1 MNETNLFQMV
11 ISHICTCSSDL
22 ALTPNVEAVLKMPMR
37 EIHISIPVR
46 MDDGSIRTFQGFR
59 VQYNDACGPT
69 KGGIRFHPDETIDTV
84 RGLASL
90 MTWKCSLH
98 DLPLGGSK
106 GGVVCNPKELS
117 RRELE
122 RLSREY
128 IDRMYPFLGPDR
140 DVPAPDVYT
149 TPEIM
154 AWMMDEYSKIAGK
167 TTFGMI
173 TGKPVSLGGSEGR
186 MDSTARGGW
195 YVLREAVKGRGIDLK
210 GARVAVQGFGNVGSF
225 AALLGQELFG
235 ARIVAVSDSR
245 GGIFSEE
252 GLNIRDVLSYK
263 KKTGRISGFPGVA
276 EITNEALLALDV
288 DILVPAALEN
298 VITPANMESV
308 RAKIIAEFANGPINS
323 EADPYFHQKG
333 ILVLPDI
340 LCNGGGVIVSYYEMV
355 QNFNMDRWDEAEVY
369 RRLEKSIVAS
379 YNAVHELASKNNV
392 PMRQAAYSISI
403 SRVVKA
409 MQIRGWV

>member
-1 MNETNLFQMV
+1 MTDTNLFQMV

-22 ALTPNVEAVLKMPMR
+22 ALTPNIEAVLKMPMR
-37 EIHISIPVR
+37 ELHISIPVR
-46 MDDGSIRTFQGFR
+46 MDDGTIKTFQGFR

-84 RGLASL
+84 RGLAAL

-117 RRELE
+117 RGELE

-195 YVLREAVKGRGIDLK
+195 FVLREAVKGRGIDLK
-210 GARVAVQGFGNVGSF
+210 GARVAVQGFGNVGSY

-245 GGIFSEE
+245 GGVFSEK
-252 GLNIRDVLSYK
+252 GLNIRDVLAHK
-263 KKTGRISGFPGVA
+263 KKTGRISGFPGAA
-276 EITNEALLALDV
+276 EITNDDLLTLDV
-288 DILVPAALEN
+288 EILIPAALEN
-298 VITPANMESV
+298 VITPINMERV
-308 RAKIIAEFANGPINS
+308 RAKIIAEFANGPISS
-323 EADPYFHQKG
+323 EADPYFHQNG
-333 ILVLPDI
+333 IPVLPDI

-355 QNFNMDRWDEAEVY
+355 QNFNMDHWDEAEVY
-369 RRLEKSIVAS
+369 RRLEKNIVGS
-379 YNAVHELASKNNV
+379 YNTVHELAAKNNV
-392 PMRQAAYSISI
+392 PMRQAAYAIAI
-403 SRVVKA
+403 TRVVKA
-409 MQIRGWV
+409 MQLRGWV